1 MFGSLTRRRR
11 RPLWA
16 WTAVLMLGAAVACVF
31 MASGARQA
39 ALDEASTDA
48 RLTAQTELATLLE
61 PRDLIAPVVGER
73 AVELGAAIESQILS
87 AGPIDEVRIYSS
99 LGRILYAKD
108 PSIVGTRPTYLRNAT
123 FEVASGEPKAQV
135 RGDVL
140 QTLVPIWLSPGGT
153 VVVAEMSQPAGSVA
167 SSATTPWYLAAGVC
181 GALMLGAIAMV
192 VLSSRPRAPEPAQVQ
207 VYPTMQ
213 PSPPPTRAREAAPAR
228 EPQPVAFDTHR
239 VEDAERS
246 RRSAESRAD
255 AAEQNLRGIQKQ
267 LAEALEANRSLEA
280 RLTTAQSTT
289 HTSDSESAALRQQ
302 LSETTER
309 LNHAEIDAKA
319 LRERLSLRQQELEE
333 SQSKLASA
341 SASAGTVE
349 DLKRRLEASEARTG
363 ELEELR
369 ARVET
374 AEGRADEMAG
384 EMARMEADLEYA
396 ASQFHMTK
404 LSEALRDIEQDAN
417 ERETDDPLEPPG
429 IIRGNGGPG
438 GKVR

>member
-11 RPLWA
+11 RSLWA
-16 WTAVLMLGAAVACVF
+16 WTAVLLVGAVVACVF
-31 MASGARQA
+31 IASGARQA

-181 GALMLGAIAMV
+181 GALMLGAIALV
-192 VLSSRPRAPEPAQVQ
+192 AVSSRPRTPAPMPVPVQ
-207 VYPTMQ
+207 VFPPTHQ
-213 PSPPPTRAREAAPAR
+213 APPPVRAR
-228 EPQPVAFDTHR
+228 EPQPVAVDTRR

-246 RRSAESRAD
+246 RHSAETRAD

-267 LAEALEANRSLEA
+267 LAEALDANRALEA
-280 RLTTAQSTT
+280 RLIAAESTT

-302 LSETTER
+302 LGETTER
-309 LNHAEIDAKA
+309 LNHAEIDARA

-341 SASAGTVE
+341 RASADGVE
-349 DLKRRLEASEARTG
+349 DLKQRLEATEVSGRG
-363 ELEELR
+363 LEDLR
-369 ARVET
+369 ARVEV
-374 AEGRADEMAG
+374 AEARADEMAG
-384 EMARMEADLEYA
+384 EMARMEADLEYTA
-396 ASQFHMTK
+396 GQFHMSK
-404 LSEALRDIEQDAN
+404 LSEALRDIEQEAN
-417 ERETDDPLEPPG
+417 EGDSDGSLEHPV

>member
-16 WTAVLMLGAAVACVF
+16 WTAVLMLGAAVGCVL
-31 MASGARQA
+31 MASGARSA
-39 ALDEASTDA
+39 AVADASTDA
-48 RLTAQTELATLLE
+48 RLSAQTKLATLLE

-73 AVELGAAIESQILS
+73 ATELGDAIESQILS

-108 PSIVGTRPTYLRNAT
+108 PSIVGTRPTYLRDST

-153 VVVAEMSQPAGSVA
+153 VVVAEMSQPAGSVV
-167 SSATTPWYLAAGVC
+167 SSATTPWYLAAGACV
-181 GALMLGAIAMV
+181 ALMLGAIAMV
-192 VLSSRPRAPEPAQVQ
+192 AVSSRPGGPAPVPAPVQ
-207 VYPTMQ
+207 VYPAMH
-213 PSPPPTRAREAAPAR
+213 PSTPPAEPRDPRPAAVETR
-228 EPQPVAFDTHR
+228 R

-246 RRSAESRAD
+246 RRTAESRAE
-255 AAEQNLRGIQKQ
+255 AAEQNLHGIQKQ
-267 LAEALEANRSLEA
+267 LAEALEANRVLEA
-280 RLTTAQSTT
+280 RLTAAQSTT
-289 HTSDSESAALRQQ
+289 HTSDSESAALRRQ
-302 LSETTER
+302 LSETTEQ

-319 LRERLSLRQQELEE
+319 LRERLALRQQELEE

-341 SASAGTVE
+341 RASADAVE
-349 DLKRRLEASEARTG
+349 ELKRRLEASEARTG

-369 ARVET
+369 ARLET
-374 AEGRADEMAG
+374 AEDRADEMAG
-384 EMARMEADLEYA
+384 EMARMEADLEYTA
-396 ASQFHMTK
+396 GQFHMSK
-404 LSEALRDIEQDAN
+404 LSEALREIEQEADGRESDGSL
-417 ERETDDPLEPPG
+417 ERPV
-429 IIRGNGGPG
+429 IIRGNGGSG